1 MAEEFPFTTLHNG
14 SDITIFAPSYQRAS
28 KYLTKQSTKRGKKSF
43 LPSSSSRARE
53 GGNEWAYQTPK
64 HEEED

>member
-1 MAEEFPFTTLHNG
+1 MAEEFPFTTLRNC
-14 SDITIFAPSYQRAS
+14 SDITFCPVLSAS
-28 KYLTKQSTKRGKKSF
+28 KQIPDKAIYKAREKSF
-43 LPSSSSRARE
+43 LPSSSLRTRE